1 MDTSRL
7 ALVQGLHVTRVTLRR
22 WGAAPAP
29 ILLGWTVGAL
39 GVSVALLFAV
49 WAVAVV
55 STPDLTRVL
64 LPGLTLPADGQAVAH
79 VLLRNSLVL
88 ALHGMA
94 CVAGFIAGSS
104 LPLQA
109 EHHRGWWRVVHD
121 RAGPLAI
128 LFVVLA
134 TGFSLVTQALVLGQ
148 GAATLAG
155 RLRISELVLVVTLL
169 PHALLELVA
178 LFLPLAAWM
187 AASRRGE
194 WHVLLAA
201 TVATC
206 SVAVPVLV
214 VASLVE
220 VFVWPDLLRAVSPRI

>member
-1 MDTSRL
+1 
-7 ALVQGLHVTRVTLRR
+7 
-22 WGAAPAP
+22 
-29 ILLGWTVGAL
+29 
-39 GVSVALLFAV
+39 
-49 WAVAVV
+49 
-55 STPDLTRVL
+55 
-64 LPGLTLPADGQAVAH
+64 
-79 VLLRNSLVL
+79 
-88 ALHGMA
+88 MA

-121 RAGPLAI
+121 RTGPLAI